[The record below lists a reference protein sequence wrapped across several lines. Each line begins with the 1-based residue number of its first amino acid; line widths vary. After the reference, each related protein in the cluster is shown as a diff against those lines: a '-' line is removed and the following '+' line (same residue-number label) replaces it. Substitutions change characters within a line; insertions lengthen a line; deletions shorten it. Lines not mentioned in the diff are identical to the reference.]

1 MFFSVMG
8 KSLTDFK
15 GKRSVQTLCGTGRE
29 EGPGRTHCMRQQTE
43 TRPSLG
49 HCSCTLRASEHTP
62 TSPPKA
68 PHSHNT
74 TGLLSSFK
82 PQLRYRL
89 LSATQGIISNR
100 SLLRSTLRASCTFI
114 TLCNNRLPH
123 LDISTSSLDQ
133 KFQEGKDL
141 VSACLVQREYSA
153 MLSGPRGSAA
163 LDRKLLGPEREKNM
177 VNYWQLTGGLVSDV
191 LSHSRILTYCQ
202 KMSFS
207 G

>member
-1 MFFSVMG
+1 MWNRKGRGSRQDP
-8 KSLTDFK
+8 LHETTD
-15 GKRSVQTLCGTGRE
+15 GNQGRHWGTAAA
-29 EGPGRTHCMRQQTE
+29 
-43 TRPSLG
+43 L
-49 HCSCTLRASEHTP
+49 SEPLNIHP
-62 TSPPKA
+62 LLPPKA
-68 PHSHNT
+68 PCSHYT

-141 VSACLVQREYSA
+141 VSACLVQREHTA

-191 LSHSRILTYCQ
+191 LLHSRILTYCQ